1 MTFVAPRVR
10 SKIYSVYD
18 LLMAE
23 VTSPHNPLV
32 KEARRAG
39 RAGTLT
45 AQGFCVAEGLH
56 LLEEALRSGCEVEAV
71 LVAERAAAVV
81 EALGPA
87 PGGAR
92 LLRLADNVFDGVAAT
107 ETSQGVLALVK
118 PPAFTAGDV
127 MARASPLVVLDGI
140 QDPGNA
146 GAMLRTA
153 EAFGAGGVV
162 MLKGSVSPYNPKAL
176 RASAGSVFRMPLT
189 AGLETEQFLE
199 MASLLALKLY
209 AAMPRGAPPP
219 SECDLAGRCAIVIGA
234 EGGGVRAAIV
244 ERAGHLAIPCR
255 GVESLN
261 AAVAA
266 GILLYEAQRQRE
278 AANATN

>member
-1 MTFVAPRVR
+1 
-10 SKIYSVYD
+10 
-18 LLMAE
+18 MAE

-32 KEARRAG
+32 KEARRAA

-45 AQGFCVAEGLH
+45 EQGFCVAEGLH
-56 LLEEALRSGCEVEAV
+56 LLEEALRSGCPVEAV

-87 PGGAR
+87 PGGGR
-92 LLRLADNVFDGVAAT
+92 LLRLADKVFDSVAST
-107 ETSQGVLALVK
+107 ESSQGVMALVK
-118 PPAFTAGDV
+118 PPAFTAADV

-140 QDPGNA
+140 QDQGNA

-176 RASAGSVFRMPLT
+176 RASAGSVFRLPL
-189 AGLETEQFLE
+189 AAVIEVEELLE
-199 MASLLALKLY
+199 MAALRGLRLY
-209 AAMPRGAPPP
+209 AAMPRGAPAP
-219 SECDLAGRCAIVIGA
+219 SACDLAGRCAIVIGA
-234 EGGGVRAAIV
+234 EGGGVRAAIAASAAHV
-244 ERAGHLAIPCR
+244 AIPCR

-278 AANATN
+278 AARETN